1 MDNVQLW
8 YSGPVS
14 SDAAAIERSKQGCR
28 DGTKRVEIFAPS
40 KQRKENDD
48 E

>member
-1 MDNVQLW
+1 MFNLAFW
-8 YSGPVS
+8 PGS

-28 DGTKRVEIFAPS
+28 DRMKRVEIFAPS
-40 KQRKENDD
+40 KQRKENND